1 MDKRF
6 LPIAASA
13 LIAAAVIVGCVTA
26 QNQPAPPPA
35 EQPSWRVESVKAGL
49 ERPWSINFAPDG
61 RLLMTTRNS
70 GTVQALNLETKGL
83 QTYTVPLQN
92 FRVEGEGGLL
102 GMELA
107 SDFNSSKTVYLCYS
121 YWNGGQQRESDRRNR
136 LSSFV
141 IGSSGL
147 SGEKILLDDLL
158 GWSNHNGCRVV
169 RSMDNTKLFVTMGD
183 AAGFGAGP
191 DKAQDLAARAG
202 KTYRINL
209 DGSIPSDNP
218 FAGSA
223 VWSLG
228 HRNAQG
234 LAFQP
239 STGALWSTEH
249 GPDVKDEL
257 NVIKKGRNYGWPVS
271 NCQGSSSESSAC
283 NLTNYEAAVKSYDP
297 QITVAMSDM
306 AFYSGAA
313 FPAWK
318 DNLFF
323 VTLKTG
329 RLYRLEV
336 SGETV
341 AKQEILIDN
350 EYGRLR
356 DIAVG
361 PDGFIY
367 LSTDAGTNSSILRVR
382 RK

>member
-6 LPIAASA
+6 LPIAASV
-13 LIAAAVIVGCVTA
+13 LISSAVIVGCVAA
-26 QNQPAPPPA
+26 QNQPPPSSPWQI
-35 EQPSWRVESVKAGL
+35 ETVKTGL

-61 RLLMTTRNS
+61 RLLMTTRNT
-70 GTVQALNLETKGL
+70 GEVQALTLTTNAL
-83 QTYTVPLQN
+83 QRYSVPLQN

-102 GMELA
+102 GMELS
-107 SDFNSSKTVYLCYS
+107 SDFASSNTVYLCYS
-121 YWNGGQQRESDRRNR
+121 YWKDGQKVDSARRNR
-136 LSSFV
+136 LSAFTV
-141 IGSSGL
+141 GSSGL
-147 SGEKILLDDLL
+147 SGEQILLDDLL

-169 RSMDNTKLFVTMGD
+169 RSPDNTKLFVTMGD
-183 AAGFGAGP
+183 AADYAPGP
-191 DKAQDLAARAG
+191 QKAQDLAARAG

-228 HRNAQG
+228 HRNPQG

-239 STGALWSTEH
+239 VTGLLWSTEH

-257 NVIKKGRNYGWPVS
+257 NVIKKGRNYGWP
-271 NCQGSSSESSAC
+271 NCLGTATESGTC
-283 NLTNYEAAVKSYDP
+283 NLSNYEAAVKSYDP

-306 AFYSGAA
+306 AFYSGTA
-313 FPAWK
+313 FPAWQG
-318 DNLFF
+318 NLFF

-341 AKQEILIDN
+341 AQQEILIDN

-356 DIAVG
+356 DVTVG

-367 LSTDAGTNSSILRVR
+367 LSTDAGTNSSILRLR
-382 RK
+382 PK

>member
-6 LPIAASA
+6 LPIAASV
-13 LIAAAVIVGCVTA
+13 LISSAVIVGCVTA

-35 EQPSWRVESVKAGL
+35 EQPAWRVESVKAGL

-61 RLLMTTRNS
+61 RLLMTTRNT
-70 GTVQALNLETKGL
+70 GEVQALTLETGAV
-83 QTYTVPLQN
+83 QRYTVALQN

-107 SDFNSSKTVYLCYS
+107 SDFTSSKKIYLCYS
-121 YWNGGQQRESDRRNR
+121 YWKDGQQVDAARRNR
-136 LSSFV
+136 LSAFTL
-141 IGSSGL
+141 GSSSL
-147 SGEKILLDDLL
+147 SNENVLLDDLL

-169 RSMDNTKLFVTMGD
+169 LSPDQSKLFVTMGD
-183 AAGFGAGP
+183 AANYAPGP
-191 DKAQDLAARAG
+191 EKAQDLAARAG

-209 DGSIPSDNP
+209 NGSIPTDNP

-239 STGALWSTEH
+239 GTGLLWSTEH

-257 NVIKKGRNYGWPVS
+257 NVIKKGGNYGWP
-271 NCQGSSSESSAC
+271 NCQGTAAESSTC
-283 NLTNYEAAVKSYDP
+283 NLKDYQAAVKSYDP

-306 AFYSGAA
+306 AFYNGTA
-313 FPAWK
+313 FPAWQG
-318 DNLFF
+318 NLFF

-336 SGETV
+336 SGEAV
-341 AKQEILIDN
+341 IKQEILIDN

-356 DIAVG
+356 DITVG
-361 PDGFIY
+361 SDGFLYI
-367 LSTDAGTNSSILRVR
+367 STDAGTNSSILRVR
-382 RK
+382 PK

>member
-6 LPIAASA
+6 LPIAASM
-13 LIAAAVIVGCVTA
+13 LISSAVIVGCVTA

-35 EQPSWRVESVKAGL
+35 EQPAWRVESVKAGL

-61 RLLMTTRNS
+61 RLLMTTRNT
-70 GTVQALNLETKGL
+70 GEVQALTLETGAV
-83 QTYTVPLQN
+83 QRYTVALQN

-107 SDFNSSKTVYLCYS
+107 SDFTSSKKIYLCYS
-121 YWNGGQQRESDRRNR
+121 YWKDGQQVDAARRNR
-136 LSSFV
+136 LSAFTL
-141 IGSSGL
+141 GSSSL
-147 SGEKILLDDLL
+147 SNENVLLDDLL

-169 RSMDNTKLFVTMGD
+169 LSPDQSKLFVTMGD
-183 AAGFGAGP
+183 AANYAPGP
-191 DKAQDLAARAG
+191 EKAQDLAARAG

-209 DGSIPSDNP
+209 NGSIPTDNP

-239 STGALWSTEH
+239 GTGLLWSTEH

-257 NVIKKGRNYGWPVS
+257 NVIKKGGNYGWP
-271 NCQGSSSESSAC
+271 NCQGTAAESSTC
-283 NLTNYEAAVKSYDP
+283 NLKDYQAAVKSYDP

-306 AFYSGAA
+306 AFYNGTA
-313 FPAWK
+313 FPAWQG
-318 DNLFF
+318 NLFF

-336 SGETV
+336 SGEAV
-341 AKQEILIDN
+341 IKQEILIDN

-356 DIAVG
+356 DITVG
-361 PDGFIY
+361 SDGFLYI
-367 LSTDAGTNSSILRVR
+367 STDAGTNSSILRVR
-382 RK
+382 PK

>member
-1 MDKRF
+1 MNQRF
-6 LPIAASA
+6 LPIAASV
-13 LIAAAVIVGCVTA
+13 LIATAVIIGCVDA
-26 QNQPAPPPA
+26 QNQPVTPPT
-35 EQPSWRVESVKAGL
+35 EQPAPSGWRVETLKTGL

-61 RLLMTTRNS
+61 RLLMTTRNT
-70 GTVQALNLETKGL
+70 GEVQALTLETGAV
-83 QTYTVPLQN
+83 QRYPVPLQN

-107 SDFNSSKTVYLCYS
+107 SDFNSSNTVYLCYS
-121 YWNGGQQRESDRRNR
+121 YWKDGQKVDSARRNR
-136 LSSFV
+136 LSSFTV
-141 IGSSGL
+141 DLSGL
-147 SGEKILLDDLL
+147 SGEKVLLDDLL

-169 RSMDNTKLFVTMGD
+169 LSPDNTKLFVTMGD
-183 AAGFGAGP
+183 AANSQ
-191 DKAQDLAARAG
+191 KAQDLASRAG

-209 DGSIPSDNP
+209 DGSIPTDNP
-218 FAGSA
+218 FTGSA

-239 STGALWSTEH
+239 GTGLLWSTEH

-257 NVIKKGRNYGWPVS
+257 NVVKKGRNYGWPVS
-271 NCQGSSSESSAC
+271 NCQGTAAESGAC
-283 NLTNYEAAVKSYDP
+283 SLKDYQAAVKSYDP

-306 AFYSGAA
+306 AFYSSAA

-318 DNLFF
+318 GNLFF

-341 AKQEILIDN
+341 SKDEILIDN

-361 PDGFIY
+361 QDGFIY

-382 RK
+382 PK